1 MATKEQVLFPSSV
14 RLVRTS
20 REVLAGPSGRLFL
33 NEEPSAEHTPTKE
46 NKILRAK
53 VVAYKLDPEL
63 SEVLLSYQVS
73 ATPGKFRNLSYQTS
87 FDRRGAVFGI
97 LDPTVRTTS
106 AVASADRSSPLLCI
120 SRLKSTHL
128 VLEYDLPTLPDAS
141 LAHLQNYTAS
151 EKLQRGVQMISRIHI
166 LCETTAMRRRPVQKA
181 TLR

>member
-1 MATKEQVLFPSSV
+1 MAAKKQVLFPSSV

-20 REVLAGPSGRLFL
+20 REVLATPSGRLFL
-33 NEEPSAEHTPTKE
+33 NEEPSAEHMPTKE
-46 NKILRAK
+46 KKILRVK

-73 ATPGKFRNLSYQTS
+73 VTPGKFRYLSYQTS

-97 LDPTVRTTS
+97 LDPTVRATS
-106 AVASADRSSPLLCI
+106 TVASADRSSPLLCI

-128 VLEYDLPTLPDAS
+128 VLEYDLPTLSEAS

-151 EKLQRGVQMISRIHI
+151 EKLQRGLNMIYRIDI
-166 LCETTAMRRRPVQKA
+166 LWETTVMRRRPTQKA
-181 TLR
+181 TL